1 MVGQVGDTAYIKVQ
15 GRGSFKNAPSV
26 KGYALHIQDQGVVN
40 LVIDLM
46 DCSHM
51 DSTFMGVM
59 AGLSMERRRQNLP
72 KLSVRNINLRN
83 SELLE
88 QLGLDRLMDMESVPQ
103 GTPLPQGLDRLKST
117 PLEKQE
123 MTRTMLDAHQN
134 LVEVDAE
141 NGTKFE
147 DVITFLRRKLGD
159 KA

>member
-1 MVGQVGDTAYIKVQ
+1 MVGQAGNTAYIKVQ

-26 KGYALHIQDQGVVN
+26 KGYAVHIQDQGVPR
-40 LVIDLM
+40 LVIDLKE
-46 DCSHM
+46 CTHM

-59 AGLSMERRRQNLP
+59 AGLSMERRRRNLS
-72 KLSVRNINLRN
+72 KITIRHVNTRN

-88 QLGLDRLMDMESVPQ
+88 QLGLDRLLDMPSESQPDA
-103 GTPLPQGLDRLKST
+103 TPPDLDRLKAS

-134 LVEVDAE
+134 LVEIDAE
-141 NGTKFE
+141 NSAKFE